1 MQLSIIIVNYRTPG
15 LVIDCLHSVYSNTH
29 SISFEVIV
37 VDNDSQDNSRQ
48 LILAQFSEVKWIQFD
63 YNSGF
68 ARANNEGIRQAKGEM
83 ILLLNSDTVCV
94 SAAIAECVRQFSK
107 DPYLACGIQL
117 INPDGTPQI
126 SGNYFVTG
134 GLNNLLSLPYTGA
147 IIKATGEAFR
157 IKKPHVPETQTT
169 VEVDWINGAFL
180 MVRKE
185 VIAKAGLLDEDFFL
199 YAEEA
204 EWCARIRKHGKCCI
218 YGQWQIIHLQGETA
232 TETFDT
238 KQKGYKLLHGK
249 KGLQMMLSNFVRI
262 RKQFG
267 SGWYLLQMLVY
278 TVEVPVYL
286 IARLIANIFSLRNPF
301 NGFSIWVGF
310 TANVGRL
317 WTYSGKIISGRP
329 YFYKVI

>member
-1 MQLSIIIVNYRTPG
+1 MQLSIIIVNYKTPG
-15 LVIDCLHSVYSNTH
+15 LVIDCLHSVYAHTH

-48 LILAQFSEVKWIQFD
+48 LIVEQFQEVQWIQMD

-68 ARANNEGIRQAKGEM
+68 ARANNAGIRQAKGDM
-83 ILLLNSDTVCV
+83 ILLLNSDTICSSPAVEQCV
-94 SAAIAECVRQFSK
+94 LQFSR
-107 DPYLACGIQL
+107 DPYLACGVQL

-126 SGNYFVTG
+126 SGNYFVKG

-147 IIKATGEAFR
+147 LVKMIAQAFK
-157 IKKPHVPETQTT
+157 ISKPHVPEARTS

-180 MVRKE
+180 MVKKE
-185 VIAKAGLLDEDFFL
+185 VIAQAGLLDEDFFL

-204 EWCARIRKHGKCCI
+204 EWCARIRKYGKCCI
-218 YGQWQIIHLQGETA
+218 YGQWQVIHLQGETA
-232 TETFDT
+232 TATFAT
-238 KQKGYKLLHGK
+238 KQKGYKLLHGR
-249 KGLQMMLSNFVRI
+249 KGLQIMLSNFLRI

-267 SGWYLLQMLVY
+267 TGWYLVQMLIY
-278 TVEVPVYL
+278 TMEVPVYFV
-286 IARLIANIFSLRNPF
+286 ARLLVNIFSFRNLF
-301 NGFSIWVGF
+301 DGFSIWAGF
-310 TANVGRL
+310 ASNVWRL